1 MILKNVKANRKILVC
16 FGLFLFILA
25 MTQTVLHASISVTPT
40 LYELQIPKGQ
50 SYTDA
55 IRVVNVGKLDVMVK
69 VYLSDFDFQA
79 NGNIRFPDAGTGKYS
94 LADYVRLNPTS
105 LQLEPGEEKFV
116 RFTLTMPDNLT
127 GEYQGILFFQ
137 TLPKGIKTPAPG
149 KQVMVSTRI
158 GAAIYAAV
166 KNTAIHSSEI
176 SDIFFS
182 QAQTPGNSSFHYAL
196 LYHNNGNIHLRPT
209 GKLKILDAAG
219 KEVASTPVNENKT
232 SVLRDSFRIFEGDF
246 KNKSELRDGSY
257 KVVSEIDYGK
267 EILVAEKPVYLLN
280 TGGIES
286 FTAKLSVPAKDNDAV
301 KIVFSSVTKGIEPGK
316 DNQHRQKVFRIRS
329 ITGELQGELLANIP
343 VKVPQGKTPQT
354 LEYTG
359 EWSGTLKPGMYI
371 AEFLIFLQENV
382 ALTSFCLIDNTGGR

>member
-1 MILKNVKANRKILVC
+1 MIRKNVKANRKILAC

-25 MTQTVLHASISVTPT
+25 MAQTVIHASISVTPT
-40 LYELQIPKGQ
+40 IYELQIPKGQ

-116 RFTLTMPDNLT
+116 RFTLTMPDNLA

-166 KNTAIHSSEI
+166 KNTAIPSSEI

-232 SVLRDSFRIFEGDF
+232 SVLRDSFRIFAGDF

-316 DNQHRQKVFRIRS
+316 DNQHRQKVFRIKS

>member
-182 QAQTPGNSSFHYAL
+182 QAHTPDNPSFHYAL

-286 FTAKLSVPAKDNDAV
+286 FTAKLTLPAKDNDAV
-301 KIVFSSVTKGIEPGK
+301 KIGFSAVTKGIEPGK
-316 DNQHRQKVFRIRS
+316 DNQHRQKVFRIKS

-343 VKVPQGKTPQT
+343 VKVPQGKIPQT